1 MILTITVALF
11 CGMAAGYVFLDVG
24 DKDTLDFILMTA
36 LDIMVFIAG
45 IEIGSNRDILKRV
58 CNLHSAVLA
67 LSIPAAVAVGSV
79 IGAALIGMAV
89 GLSLYDAVLV
99 GSGFGW
105 YSFSSVVISAMYST
119 EIGTVSFLANMLREL
134 SAFFLIP
141 LLVRVHKLLAL
152 APSGAATG
160 TCAQRRGDHGQ
171 RPAGGNKIYQS
182 ACGDVFLHQRLG
194 ADADSAGIVI
204 VAVKFKIKNC
214 LALSK
219 AVFYFFLKF
228 CFRLCSYYIAHFC
241 FYLCSYFIV
250 FYFYFFYS
258 CSFFV
263 TK

>member
-1 MILTITVALF
+1 MPDDSDDYRGAVLRHGGRLCVF
-11 CGMAAGYVFLDVG
+11 GRWRQGHAGFYFDDG
-24 DKDTLDFILMTA
+24 
-36 LDIMVFIAG
+36 AG
-45 IEIGSNRDILKRV
+45 HYGVYRGYRNV

-152 APSGAATG
+152 APSGAATMDSG
-160 TCAQRRGDHGQ
+160 LPVVIKYT
-171 RPAGGNKIYQS
+171 N
-182 ACGDVFLHQRLG
+182 LHVGMYSFINGLVLTL
-194 ADADSAGIVI
+194 IVP
-204 VAVKFKIKNC
+204 V
-214 LALSK
+214 LLSWLLS
-219 AVFYFFLKF
+219 LK
-228 CFRLCSYYIAHFC
+228 
-241 FYLCSYFIV
+241 
-250 FYFYFFYS
+250 
-258 CSFFV
+258 
-263 TK
+263 